1 MPRFSQATWRR
12 REPGR
17 RRSTWAVEIAA
28 GNDPDHHYKAD
39 HGSVRID
46 DRTVIADGEVVASE
60 IVDRRSI
67 LIAPRVDPIRQI
79 PGVTVNCP
87 SPDTASAG

>member
-1 MPRFSQATWRR
+1 
-12 REPGR
+12 
-17 RRSTWAVEIAA
+17 AVETTA
-28 GNDPDHHYKAD
+28 GNDPDHHHKAD
-39 HGSVRID
+39 HDGVRID